1 MSNPINR
8 SSCTL
13 EIRNRRGLHAR
24 AAALF
29 VKHAEQFSSEIYVA
43 TDTHEV
49 PGRSIMGLLL
59 LSARLGTELEIR
71 AEGHDAI
78 EAIQSLKSL
87 IEAKFHEET

>member
-1 MSNPINR
+1 MSNPVPQ
-8 SSCTL
+8 SSCIL
-13 EIRNRRGLHAR
+13 EIKNRRGLHAR

-59 LSARLGTELEIR
+59 LSARLGSALKIR
-71 AEGHDAI
+71 AEGHDAA
-78 EAIQSLKSL
+78 EAICALTNLVES
-87 IEAKFHEET
+87 KFHEES